1 TLAGTRHQKIH
12 RNGEVDALVEAALSE
27 LRGGN
32 IGLGGKCTHG
42 HAIAEQAGDVERHTP
57 ITGQVASGRGRHVYP
72 ALLAKIVIKGGVP
85 GGDAIVPE
93 REALII
99 GALLDPVGIKAKGP
113 GSIHGAI
120 EQLAAYAAEHALQ
133 QSHVAHSKSV
143 ASERMDRRQLQIGH
157 RHVRCRHI
165 LAYIRPDARQVAR
178 RVIPELGEVVVNVRA
193 YHARDPGVSAE
204 AESSVRVS
212 RELIKDKTV
221 WPTDYLLET
230 RGDAPG

>member
-1 TLAGTRHQKIH
+1 ACAHVTCEILQCSKFLQGEDITPPTHMRYADLLWVNVFNIVKKEATISLRRHCVKAVPALQAGPAVTHQRLPHERCTTLAGTRHQKIH

-99 GALLDPVGIKAKGP
+99 VALLDPVGVKAKGP
-113 GSIHGAI
+113 GSIQGAI
-120 EQLAAYAAEHALQ
+120 EQFAAYAAEHALQ

-143 ASERMDRRQLQIGH
+143 AS
-157 RHVRCRHI
+157 
-165 LAYIRPDARQVAR
+165 
-178 RVIPELGEVVVNVRA
+178 
-193 YHARDPGVSAE
+193 
-204 AESSVRVS
+204 
-212 RELIKDKTV
+212 
-221 WPTDYLLET
+221 
-230 RGDAPG
+230 